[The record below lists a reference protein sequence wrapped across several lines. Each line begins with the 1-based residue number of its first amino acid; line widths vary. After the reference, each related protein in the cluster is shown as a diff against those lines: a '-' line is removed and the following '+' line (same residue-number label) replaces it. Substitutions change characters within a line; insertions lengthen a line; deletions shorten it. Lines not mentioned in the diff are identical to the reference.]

1 MKLHKIS
8 KEGHEKCE
16 IEIIDDKD
24 YFWINRRDLEI
35 ESDYK
40 NWAVIF
46 DKCDPKEQKY
56 RCKFILNT
64 KLQPCKVLVRN
75 DLVERKS
82 QNIAKKALEF
92 KEKLGLY
99 PNKHSCDEQDI
110 VRALQVAL
118 EGEVIHTQYCVHS
131 KRLYFQFPKP
141 KLGIEI
147 ENMVMQ
153 AEILEI
159 NKVGN

>member
-46 DKCDPKEQKY
+46 DKCDQKN
-56 RCKFILNT
+56 KNT
-64 KLQPCKVLVRN
+64 DVNLYLIQN
-75 DLVERKS
+75 FNHVE
-82 QNIAKKALEF
+82 
-92 KEKLGLY
+92 Y
-99 PNKHSCDEQDI
+99 
-110 VRALQVAL
+110 
-118 EGEVIHTQYCVHS
+118 
-131 KRLYFQFPKP
+131 
-141 KLGIEI
+141 
-147 ENMVMQ
+147 
-153 AEILEI
+153 
-159 NKVGN
+159 

>member
-46 DKCDPKEQKY
+46 DKCDPKEQK
-56 RCKFILNT
+56 
-64 KLQPCKVLVRN
+64 
-75 DLVERKS
+75 
-82 QNIAKKALEF
+82 
-92 KEKLGLY
+92 
-99 PNKHSCDEQDI
+99 
-110 VRALQVAL
+110 
-118 EGEVIHTQYCVHS
+118 
-131 KRLYFQFPKP
+131 
-141 KLGIEI
+141 
-147 ENMVMQ
+147 
-153 AEILEI
+153 
-159 NKVGN
+159 